1 MATILER
8 FSESS
13 HETFNHQS
21 DTIDVNDRRS
31 VNLPIIKDE
40 IPRRSLC
47 TYTKQGDDTQLSG
60 LEGENSKDSPSRSLS
75 PEFLLGS
82 SGKNEQSGK
91 RSILILNSI
100 LITQMN
106 IASF

>member
-21 DTIDVNDRRS
+21 DTIDVNDSRS

-100 LITQMN
+100 LITQMS